1 MPMQDPIAHR
11 RLRHRRPPHARLW
24 PALRSRPRLLGA
36 MVFGLV
42 VYAVL
47 VRLLGLAP
55 VASALVAWNASAISF
70 LVVTGHMMVTTD
82 LAMIRRRA
90 VTQDEGRI
98 AILSL
103 VVLAA
108 VAMLVAVAS
117 ELVHAR
123 AMEGSERVLH
133 IGLAALTVM
142 TSWFFTQ
149 VLFALHYAHDFY
161 AARAYGE
168 PDPLAFPGTP
178 DPVYS
183 DFLHFAVVLG
193 ATAQTADITF
203 QGGLLRPVGT
213 LHSLMAFVFNASLVG
228 LSVNVAAGLV

>member
-1 MPMQDPIAHR
+1 MTDPTAHR
-11 RLRHRRPPHARLW
+11 RQRHRRPPHARLW
-24 PALRSRPRLLGA
+24 PALRARPRLLGA
-36 MVFGLV
+36 IVFGL
-42 VYAVL
+42 AVD
-47 VRLLGLAP
+47 LLFHWILGWP
-55 VASALVAWNASAISF
+55 PGTSALIAWNAGAIGF
-70 LVVTGHMMVTTD
+70 LAMTGHMMATTD
-82 LAMIRRRA
+82 PSLIRRRA
-90 VTQDEGRI
+90 VTQDEGRLG
-98 AILSL
+98 ILTL

-108 VAMLVAVAS
+108 VAMLAAVAS
-117 ELVHAR
+117 ELVQAR
-123 AMEGSERVLH
+123 DMAGRERLLH
-133 IGLAALTVM
+133 VGLAVLTLM

-161 AARAYGE
+161 MARACGE

-193 ATAQTADITF
+193 ATAQTADISF

-228 LSVNVAAGLV
+228 LSVNVAAGLL